1 METAIVRLMLD
12 CRMCARACESV
23 RVAINVDMF
32 EYLHTKKKTNRKDL
46 SNIYAPACAKVL
58 GTQIYFRQ
66 NWLRLIRRRSLA
78 LSLPHKFL
86 QILRTPRSEPS
97 PSDCSTVDDDADVS
111 HLSHLAAIGADRRTV
126 WEGMAAAAAA

>member
-1 METAIVRLMLD
+1 
-12 CRMCARACESV
+12 MCQSIRNANIFPSKLAP
-23 RVAINVDMF
+23 
-32 EYLHTKKKTNRKDL
+32 
-46 SNIYAPACAKVL
+46 SNPA
-58 GTQIYFRQ
+58 QIS
-66 NWLRLIRRRSLA
+66 RS

-126 WEGMAAAAAA
+126 WEGMAAAALA